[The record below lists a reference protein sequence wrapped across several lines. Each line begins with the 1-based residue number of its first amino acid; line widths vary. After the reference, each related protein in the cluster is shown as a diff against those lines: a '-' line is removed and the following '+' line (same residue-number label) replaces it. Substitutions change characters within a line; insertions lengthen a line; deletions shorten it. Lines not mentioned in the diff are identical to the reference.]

1 MPNPLRKFV
10 AEAAARRAAE
20 AAGGAADAARKGAA
34 PGGRV
39 PPVTP
44 DEAALAAGLTQE
56 AIDLVKK
63 MRSEAAVP
71 SQLTNNLLRI
81 AEQNALEI
89 VGKPTPQSIINALD
103 AKYQAAVDAAP
114 KGDAAPRAR
123 PQPLGEKAAPSAAT
137 LDADVSARVDEVLD
151 GVVKGL
157 TAKYGLDPGELDA
170 ILSSPSPDEAVYGE
184 VLRAV
189 DSALRRANVRLTG
202 AQLGPV
208 VDEAR
213 DRVLKYMRENT
224 ATLPPGQGEA
234 SLGRAEPSVRQPVRE
249 EFAGSPS
256 RAELIR
262 RSIEEQKARLPRK
275 EYSPPEDPKL
285 EMGPAG
291 AMTPEQAS
299 SVAGRR
305 PGNFNDMPQGGP
317 GMPEVLPAGAALQG
331 PTPGIAGGTQ
341 QTVFPAAGTVTNAPK
356 PQSFSAPPPD
366 PSTLA
371 VSRVTRN
378 SGPSL
383 GVDEADLRSF
393 GGELDITDDRGFN
406 SVVQRR
412 IDPATGDIKETLV
425 GGDLVSVGDTF
436 YFRDANSGQFYRFES
451 LDKAPT
457 AISREEYLRA
467 AYQSGEKPQA
477 VTQLTFPEDQ
487 GFRPRAYESS
497 LDPFEIP
504 ELSDNDAFASFL
516 RGALLQKDGPVNL
529 SNIRRLAKELE
540 LRTVLDPST
549 TDKILGVVFGD
560 PDAARA
566 KLSDLRNLSDV
577 AGRLP
582 TPEAMVAPGQLRTAV
597 VDGRQVLLDDAG
609 MDQLNMQLAQVRQD
623 ISDLEELLP
632 NAEGLKGL
640 PPGDGTRFVIE
651 TSIDPLRLGRMRQG
665 EGPVAD
671 LANRLMDGITNGD
684 PESIGD
690 VAREVQQQIASLRRT
705 EAQIAGAFSGP
716 EPVGAEDLG
725 FRQRSM
731 TPQESARFVR
741 DQDGWRRLGPGESDE
756 GLESVEVVDS
766 PDMPPGDELASAEAL
781 SRGAPTP
788 SVEPGLSQIKNLAK
802 AAFTSRVKGAGPGF
816 RQPTLF
822 SDPEARPRASR
833 IPSQSRIDEIRE
845 HLESL
850 EDDYNAIPAENV
862 KGKKEALTRLRQAS
876 FKYADEVAAAADSN
890 LINADVGQSDIAAMS
905 GLRQEVSPSE
915 LTKSPEEI
923 YGTLLGLD
931 EAAIR
936 DQWSRLDPDRPEPP
950 DITPQERMA
959 REAIAARYTGENKAA
974 QFAEELVTERFRPG
988 AIDARRKARSN
999 LESLQR
1005 QVAPLER
1012 MVDEGGGF
1020 LGSTRRFLTGSS
1032 VPYSPGALRQIG
1044 RALVS
1049 PLPGVKKSIANYDAL
1064 MGRRADDV
1072 LGRIREM
1079 RSKISD
1085 AQRLADETGKS
1096 AFADPAGIQRSIEGS
1111 DRLSPAEMAQRGTE
1125 KERSPA
1131 LAGLYKIADE
1141 IEQTRAAISA
1151 SDDVPQELRD
1161 KAALAMLEIKRLEQQ
1176 LNKPGF
1182 GGDTAAM
1189 SKELRDLRESIS
1201 VSSGL
1206 NDGEP
1211 MPREFTLDKN
1221 TLEPRVDGPPAAPKP
1236 EPVGD
1241 LGGTTGYDFGETS
1254 MRLGTPEQFELDL
1267 DGRFKYFETAADAEA
1282 AAALLRGEMPTNL
1295 PADVN
1300 EALASMG
1307 VSVDYKM
1314 GQQRGLNPR
1323 FGETETGERMLRVDL
1338 PIRVD
1343 NPNLAASTGANA
1355 RRVVTIEVPVMN
1367 ELPTPD
1373 VGKTR
1378 VFRLDTEDGTVM
1390 PRVRDPDK
1398 IQSGLS
1404 RDAFDRSMFGMQL
1417 KTDGFGGAVDDPAAP
1432 DYSYE
1437 GTPFNYEDAPAN
1449 RMPEPTQADASA
1461 EPSQR
1466 PRRVA
1471 FDEMIDK
1478 RLQRQDAILEK
1489 RRAGDQ
1495 DFYDDLDE
1503 AEAARRADDPEAY
1516 GEEIDDPDGLEV
1528 ARPTRSVEELKA
1540 EQDAILARQRR
1551 VENAR
1556 TGKPDP
1562 SAPKRSPAARR
1573 ILSLLPASAVVLG
1586 GAAYRPEDEGINEV
1600 GPATAR
1606 DRIAERLRELRGV
1619 PSRRRIP
1626 AYGTTQLYTPNFN

>member
-1 MPNPLRKFV
+1 MPNPLQRIV
-10 AEAAARRAAE
+10 AEGLQRRRAAE
-20 AAGGAADAARKGAA
+20 SGAGASSKVTT
-34 PGGRV
+34 PGDRV
-39 PPVTP
+39 PPVDP
-44 DEAALAAGLTQE
+44 NE
-56 AIDLVKK
+56 
-63 MRSEAAVP
+63 
-71 SQLTNNLLRI
+71 
-81 AEQNALEI
+81 
-89 VGKPTPQSIINALD
+89 
-103 AKYQAAVDAAP
+103 
-114 KGDAAPRAR
+114 AAPRAR

-189 DSALRRANVRLTG
+189 DLGLRKANVRLTS

-213 DRVLKYMRENT
+213 DRVLQYMRENT
-224 ATLPPGQGEA
+224 TTLPEGQSGPRP
-234 SLGRAEPSVRQPVRE
+234 SIAEPQPVRP

-262 RSIEEQKARLPRK
+262 KSIEEQQARLPKK
-275 EYSPPEDPKL
+275 EYKAPPGTQSN
-285 EMGPAG
+285 EMGQAG
-291 AMTPEQAS
+291 PMTPEEAAELREAIKASERRRRDLGAQAII
-299 SVAGRR
+299 ANE
-305 PGNFNDMPQGGP
+305 PPQGGA
-317 GMPEVLPAGAALQG
+317 AGASGGGASPFQG
-331 PTPGIAGGTQ
+331 PTPGISGGTRQ
-341 QTVFPAAGTVTNAPK
+341 VIYPAAGTVTDKRPG
-356 PQSFSAPPPD
+356 QTFFAPPPD
-366 PSTLA
+366 ASTLA

-504 ELSDNDAFASFL
+504 ELSDNDAFASLL
-516 RGALLQKDGPVNL
+516 RGTLLQKDGPVNL
-529 SNIRRLAKELE
+529 SNIRRLAAELE

-560 PDAARA
+560 ADAARA
-566 KLSDLRNLSDV
+566 RLNDLQSLSDA

-582 TPEAMVAPGQLRTAV
+582 TTESTA
-597 VDGRQVLLDDAG
+597 
-609 MDQLNMQLAQVRQD
+609 
-623 ISDLEELLP
+623 I
-632 NAEGLKGL
+632 
-640 PPGDGTRFVIE
+640 
-651 TSIDPLRLGRMRQG
+651 
-665 EGPVAD
+665 
-671 LANRLMDGITNGD
+671 
-684 PESIGD
+684 
-690 VAREVQQQIASLRRT
+690 
-705 EAQIAGAFSGP
+705 
-716 EPVGAEDLG
+716 
-725 FRQRSM
+725 
-731 TPQESARFVR
+731 PQESDRFVR
-741 DQDGWRRLGPGESDE
+741 DQDGWRRLSSNEVRNNQLQLEVVRQNISELEDLLGGRKSALDVLRTEDGMVRADPTADIANRLLDAAGDGDREAISAVARDIQEQIESLRNKEARLVEAFD
-756 GLESVEVVDS
+756 ESVEVVDS

-822 SDPEARPRASR
+822 SDPEPRPRAER
-833 IPSQSRIDEIRE
+833 IPSQARIDEIRE
-845 HLESL
+845 RLELL
-850 EDDYNAIPAENV
+850 EGEYNAIPAENV
-862 KGKKEALTRLRQAS
+862 KEKKNAFTRLRQES

-890 LINADVGQSDIAAMS
+890 LIDADVGQSDIAAMS

-931 EAAIR
+931 EAAVR

-950 DITPQERMA
+950 DITSQERMA

-1020 LGSTRRFLTGSS
+1020 LGSIRRFLMGSS

-1096 AFADPAGIQRSIEGS
+1096 AFADPAGIQRSIEGP

-1241 LGGTTGYDFGETS
+1241 LGGTTGYDFGETY

-1314 GQQRGLNPR
+1314 GRQRGLNPR
-1323 FGETETGERMLRVDL
+1323 FGQTETGERMLRVDL

-1367 ELPTPD
+1367 QLPTPE

-1378 VFRLDTEDGTVM
+1378 VFRLDTKDGTVM
-1390 PRVRDPDK
+1390 PRVRDPEK

-1417 KTDGFGGAVDDPAAP
+1417 KTDGFGSAVDDPAAP

-1449 RMPEPTQADASA
+1449 RMPDSPAQPAARAAAEPTTADVAA
-1461 EPSQR
+1461 E
-1466 PRRVA
+1466 V
-1471 FDEMIDK
+1471 
-1478 RLQRQDAILEK
+1478 
-1489 RRAGDQ
+1489 GT
-1495 DFYDDLDE
+1495 
-1503 AEAARRADDPEAY
+1503 ARRAADADEIAAEMERIRAREEAAEEKRLAGDPDAY
-1516 GEEIDDPDGLEV
+1516 DPEIDDPNDPVV
-1528 ARPTRSVEELKA
+1528 AQSPYWRSRLRETP
-1540 EQDAILARQRR
+1540 DAIEAKQQRVR
-1551 VENAR
+1551 DAR

-1606 DRIAERLRELRGV
+1606 ERIADRLRELRGV